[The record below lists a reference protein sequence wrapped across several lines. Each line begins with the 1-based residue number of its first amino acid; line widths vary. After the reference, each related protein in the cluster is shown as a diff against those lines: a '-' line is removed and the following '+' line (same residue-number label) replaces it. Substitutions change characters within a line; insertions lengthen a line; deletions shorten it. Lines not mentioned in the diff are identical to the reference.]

1 MARTSDAGKRA
12 DWESRLR
19 RYRASGLAIG
29 AFCTREGVSASAFY
43 YWSRRL
49 GGRDFSTA
57 TSKETSKPATDRALG
72 VDADAVRF
80 HLPAGAQIVVPAAR
94 LDVIR
99 CVMDGLTRA
108 TSIAAPAFREVVVKP
123 S

>member
-19 RYRASGLAIG
+19 RYQASGLAIG
-29 AFCTREGVSASAFY
+29 AFCTRESVSIASFY

-49 GGRDFSTA
+49 GGHC
-57 TSKETSKPATDRALG
+57 SKPMSEEAVKSATDRPLG
-72 VDADAVRF
+72 DDADVVRF
-80 HLPAGAQIVVPAAR
+80 RLTTGAEIVVPAAR

-99 CVMDGLTRA
+99 CVAESLTRA
-108 TSIAAPAFREVVVKP
+108 TSVAGTAFREVVVKP
-123 S
+123 R

>member
-19 RYRASGLAIG
+19 RYQASGLAIG
-29 AFCTREGVSASAFY
+29 AFCTRESVSVASFY

-49 GGRDFSTA
+49 PGHDSRTTMSEEA
-57 TSKETSKPATDRALG
+57 VKSATDRPLG
-72 VDADAVRF
+72 DDADVVRF
-80 HLPAGAQIVVPAAR
+80 RLTTGAEIVVPAAR

-99 CVMDGLTRA
+99 CVAESLTRA
-108 TSIAAPAFREVVVKP
+108 TSVAGTAFREVVVKP
-123 S
+123 R

>member
-29 AFCTREGVSASAFY
+29 AFCTCEGVSASAFY

-49 GGRDFSTA
+49 GGRDSSTA
-57 TSKETSKPATDRALG
+57 TSKETSKPATDRSLG
-72 VDADAVRF
+72 ADADVVRF
-80 HLPAGAQIVVPAAR
+80 RLPAGAEIVVPAAR
-94 LDVIR
+94 LNVVR
-99 CVMDGLTRA
+99 CLAECLTRA
-108 TSIAAPAFREVVVKP
+108 TSAAVPAFREVVVKP

>member
-1 MARTSDAGKRA
+1 MARTSDAWKRA

-49 GGRDFSTA
+49 GGRDSSTA

-72 VDADAVRF
+72 ADAD
-80 HLPAGAQIVVPAAR
+80 VV
-94 LDVIR
+94 R

-108 TSIAAPAFREVVVKP
+108 MSAAVPAFREVVVKP

>member
-29 AFCTREGVSASAFY
+29 AFCTREGASSSAFY

-49 GGRDFSTA
+49 GGRDSSTA
-57 TSKETSKPATDRALG
+57 TSKETTKLTADEAVG
-72 VDADAVRF
+72 VDADVARF
-80 HLPAGAQIVVPAAR
+80 RLPAGA
-94 LDVIR
+94 
-99 CVMDGLTRA
+99 
-108 TSIAAPAFREVVVKP
+108 
-123 S
+123 